1 MSRRLGASGGI
12 MVFFKVQ
19 ASSVAEYGM
28 LAEELSTSNKDSV
41 MLWKQR
47 ISIALN
53 QNNFGISANDVA
65 PTSTSPIDCS
75 GFGLHPNCHGN
86 IGILAGGCVAI
97 AAVLAFFG
105 VRYRRSRDVTKYSVV
120 DADQGDEVDVDIG
133 TTEEASHLTTSRAS
147 AAVADA

>member
-1 MSRRLGASGGI
+1 M
-12 MVFFKVQ
+12 
-19 ASSVAEYGM
+19 
-28 LAEELSTSNKDSV
+28 
-41 MLWKQR
+41 
-47 ISIALN
+47 
-53 QNNFGISANDVA
+53 A
-65 PTSTSPIDCS
+65 PTI
-75 GFGLHPNCHGN
+75 LHFYQ
-86 IGILAGGCVAI
+86 CVAI